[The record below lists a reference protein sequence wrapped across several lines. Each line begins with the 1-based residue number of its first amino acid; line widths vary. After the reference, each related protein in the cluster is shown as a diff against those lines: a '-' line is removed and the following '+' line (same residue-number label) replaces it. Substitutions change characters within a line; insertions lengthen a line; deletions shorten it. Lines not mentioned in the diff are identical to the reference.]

1 MGKVKDEVQK
11 CRARKFRLFAS
22 TLILYPFPVIR
33 ILFVCLGN
41 ICRSPMAEA
50 ILVHR
55 VREAELENQ
64 IEVDSAGTGD
74 WHIGDEPH
82 EGTLQI
88 LKTHGIEHPMTARQI
103 RAQDLNEFDYLIVMD
118 DKNER
123 DVRAVATGRAH
134 IARLL
139 DYLPTARD
147 KNVPDP
153 YFTGDFDAVYRMVNA
168 ACENLLAH
176 VRREQGI

>member
-1 MGKVKDEVQK
+1 MV
-11 CRARKFRLFAS
+11 
-22 TLILYPFPVIR
+22 R

-50 ILVHR
+50 ITVHR
-55 VREAELENQ
+55 VRELGLEDQ

-74 WHIGDEPH
+74 WHIGDAPH
-82 EGTLQI
+82 AGTLKI
-88 LKTHGIEHPMTARQI
+88 LQTYNIEHPMQARQV
-103 RAQDLNEFDYLIVMD
+103 RAEDLSEFDYLIVMD

-123 DVRAVATGRAH
+123 DVRELATGRAH

-139 DYLPTARD
+139 DYLPDALD

-153 YFTGDFDAVYRMVNA
+153 YFTGDFDAVYQMLRV
-168 ACENLLAH
+168 ACENLLNEI
-176 VRREQGI
+176 RREQRI

>member
-1 MGKVKDEVQK
+1 M
-11 CRARKFRLFAS
+11 F
-22 TLILYPFPVIR
+22 YPFSVIR

-55 VREAELENQ
+55 VREAGLSGQ
-64 IEVDSAGTGD
+64 IEIDSAGTGD
-74 WHIGDEPH
+74 WHIGDAPH
-82 EGTLQI
+82 GGTLQI
-88 LKTHGIEHPMTARQI
+88 LKINGIEHPMQARQI
-103 RAQDLNEFDYLIVMD
+103 VAADLGDFDYLIVMD

-123 DVRAVATGRAH
+123 DVRAVAASAVATDAKATGRAH

-139 DYLPTARD
+139 DYLPEMND

-153 YFTGDFDAVYRMVNA
+153 YFTGDFDAVYRMVSA
-168 ACENLLAH
+168 ACDNLLAK
-176 VRREQGI
+176 VRQENDL

>member
-1 MGKVKDEVQK
+1 MV
-11 CRARKFRLFAS
+11 
-22 TLILYPFPVIR
+22 R

-55 VREAELENQ
+55 VRALELEEA
-64 IEVDSAGTGD
+64 IEIDSAGTGD
-74 WHIGDEPH
+74 WHIGEPPH
-82 EGTLQI
+82 AGTLKI
-88 LKTHGIEHPMTARQI
+88 LKTNGIEHPMQARQI
-103 RAQDLNEFDYLIVMD
+103 VASDLSEFDYLIVMD

-123 DVRAVATGRAH
+123 DVRALATGRAH

-139 DYLPTARD
+139 DYLPAMEN

-153 YFTGDFDAVYRMVNA
+153 YFTGDFDAVYQMLDS
-168 ACENLLAH
+168 ACENLLRE

>member
-1 MGKVKDEVQK
+1 MV
-11 CRARKFRLFAS
+11 
-22 TLILYPFPVIR
+22 R

-55 VREAELENQ
+55 VKDAGLSSQ
-64 IEVDSAGTGD
+64 IEIDSAGTGD
-74 WHIGDEPH
+74 WHIGDSPH

-88 LKTHGIEHPMTARQI
+88 LKTNGIEHPMRARQI
-103 RAQDLNEFDYLIVMD
+103 VASDLDEFDYLIVMD

-123 DVRAVATGRAH
+123 DVRAVAAAGDRAH

-139 DYLPTARD
+139 DYLPEATD

-153 YFTGDFDAVYRMVNA
+153 YFTGDFDAVYRMVSA
-168 ACENLLAH
+168 ACDNLLEA
-176 VRREQGI
+176 VKREHQLSI

>member
-1 MGKVKDEVQK
+1 MV
-11 CRARKFRLFAS
+11 
-22 TLILYPFPVIR
+22 R

-55 VREAELENQ
+55 VREAGLESQ

-82 EGTLQI
+82 EGTLEI
-88 LKTHGIEHPMTARQI
+88 LKTYGIEHPMRARQI
-103 RAQDLNEFDYLIVMD
+103 VAADLDEFDYLIVMD

-123 DVRAVATGRAH
+123 DVRDVAAGRAH

-139 DYLPTARD
+139 DYLPEMAN

-153 YFTGDFDAVYRMVNA
+153 YFTGDFDAVYQMVSA
-168 ACENLLAH
+168 ACDNLLAD

>member
-1 MGKVKDEVQK
+1 M
-11 CRARKFRLFAS
+11 
-22 TLILYPFPVIR
+22 IR

-55 VREAELENQ
+55 VREAGLADQ

-74 WHIGDEPH
+74 WHIGDAPH
-82 EGTLQI
+82 RGTLQI
-88 LKTHGIEHPMTARQI
+88 LQTNGISHPMRARQI
-103 RAQDLNEFDYLIVMD
+103 VVGDLDEFDYLIVMD
-118 DKNER
+118 EQNER
-123 DVRAVATGRAH
+123 DVRALAQGKAH

-139 DYLPTARD
+139 DYLPAATD

-153 YFTGDFDAVYRMVNA
+153 YFTGDFESVYQIVSA
-168 ACENLLAH
+168 ACDNLLAH
-176 VRREQGI
+176 VRAQHGI

>member
-1 MGKVKDEVQK
+1 MV
-11 CRARKFRLFAS
+11 
-22 TLILYPFPVIR
+22 R

-41 ICRSPMAEA
+41 ICRSPMAHA

-55 VREAELENQ
+55 VRALGLETQ

-74 WHIGDEPH
+74 WHIGDAPH
-82 EGTLQI
+82 AGTLQI
-88 LKTHGIEHPMTARQI
+88 LKTYNIEHPMQARQI
-103 RAQDLNEFDYLIVMD
+103 VAADGDEFDYLIVMD

-123 DVRAVATGRAH
+123 DVRDVAAGRAH

-139 DYLPTARD
+139 DYLPEMEN

-153 YFTGDFDAVYRMVNA
+153 YFTGDFDAVYQMLSA
-168 ACENLLAH
+168 ACENLLAE